1 MSLYTQVCKSCL
13 YKYFQTTADCPLC
26 GVDLRPN
33 PFERIRFDRTVQ
45 TIVNKIFS
53 DLIEKDIAKEA
64 HFYRS
69 RGMIQEGAWRVARIP
84 FGWLA
89 GYDRDAWAD
98 WNVAS

>member
-1 MSLYTQVCKSCL
+1 MRAVCKSCL

-69 RGMIQEGAWRVARIP
+69 RGLTQEGACRWTHSTVRLVCVCVC
-84 FGWLA
+84 
-89 GYDRDAWAD
+89 AW
-98 WNVAS
+98 